1 MCVGCPRFWERH
13 TYNKLPGFRR
23 GGLQILKMKGGSSLM
38 FFIPCFE
45 GFSMSLINNSKIPL
59 KISLG
64 RTSRLTWQWG
74 FHGFPDDFPISRST
88 SPAGSFEGSISLT
101 VGEML
106 FKASAEAQLQ
116 YHHVP
121 NKRHH
126 HDYTMG
132 LSLSLSSRLFES
144 YIQLFLPNQ
153 AHQRPPA
160 AEVFSWPRSLSEPQ
174 QT

>member
-74 FHGFPDDFPISRST
+74 FHGFPVSLCPHSLHICLPSSDQDCRQQQRPCNEPNGHDRRARAVFLFAKPITRKIT
-88 SPAGSFEGSISLT
+88 
-101 VGEML
+101 
-106 FKASAEAQLQ
+106 ASALNKKTSMTRSSCHIIMPSVRSSCASQDLF
-116 YHHVP
+116 HHP
-121 NKRHH
+121 GDK
-126 HDYTMG
+126 
-132 LSLSLSSRLFES
+132 L
-144 YIQLFLPNQ
+144 
-153 AHQRPPA
+153 
-160 AEVFSWPRSLSEPQ
+160 
-174 QT
+174 

>member
-132 LSLSLSSRLFES
+132 LSLSLSLFKT
-144 YIQLFLPNQ
+144 
-153 AHQRPPA
+153 
-160 AEVFSWPRSLSEPQ
+160 V
-174 QT
+174 